1 MTETMPETIRY
12 TADVVCIRGG
22 DVLVIERG
30 WPPHQGRLALPGG
43 HVDAGETS
51 REAAARELLEET
63 CVHVPADSLVLV
75 GVYDAPERDPR
86 GRYVTVT
93 RAAAPLV
100 HRPGPVEKTL
110 TDALAFLDTHGW
122 AKHRLIHPEGAR
134 CSIGALRAAAGT
146 RNAAY
151 RDAGNLLLAE
161 ACRQHGKQ
169 WEAIPAWNDNHA
181 GAQVRGVW
189 EAAIQR
195 AHHMNI

>member
-1 MTETMPETIRY
+1 MTTRTQPGFTPVDEDLYTQAFQLLDPTPEPTIP
-12 TADVVCIRGG
+12 A
-22 DVLVIERG
+22 
-30 WPPHQGRLALPGG
+30 
-43 HVDAGETS
+43 
-51 REAAARELLEET
+51 
-63 CVHVPADSLVLV
+63 VPAPVS
-75 GVYDAPERDPR
+75 
-86 GRYVTVT
+86 VT